1 MKLYLP
7 ALLALWSIC
16 GSSALA
22 ADTLLVDRAQID
34 QGQRPAHGLTQ
45 ADVTKSCGTPAKTLP
60 PRGGQ
65 KTQWPTIERWVYPH
79 FTVYFE
85 HGRVIDTV
93 LNQATED
100 EIGPLSPTR

>member
-7 ALLALWSIC
+7 ALLALWSIG
-16 GSSALA
+16 GSPAVA

-34 QGQRPAHGLTQ
+34 QGQRPAHGLTR
-45 ADVTKSCGTPAKTLP
+45 AAVKKGFGNPEKTLP

-65 KTQWPTIERWVYPH
+65 KSQWPTIERWVYPN

-85 HGRVIDTV
+85 RGRVIDTV
-93 LNQATED
+93 LNQATEN
-100 EIGPLSPTR
+100 ESGPRSPTR